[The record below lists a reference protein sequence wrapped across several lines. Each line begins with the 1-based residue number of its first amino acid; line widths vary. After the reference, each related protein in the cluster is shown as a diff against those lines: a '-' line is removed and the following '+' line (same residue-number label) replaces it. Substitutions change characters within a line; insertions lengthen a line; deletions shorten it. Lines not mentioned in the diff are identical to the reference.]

1 MCQAASAMGQ
11 EISLHN
17 PVGPVLDAV
26 SRHVAAALPGFL
38 TLERPVRETPL
49 WNALRGGPAKMV
61 NGAVE
66 VETLGAAGLGL
77 ALDTGLLRQQ
87 SRDAGQ
93 SERALSFKGMA
104 GAGPDA

>member
-26 SRHVAAALPGFL
+26 SRHVAAALPRFL
-38 TLERPVRETPL
+38 TLERPVRETL

-66 VETLGAAGLGL
+66 VETFGATGLGL